1 MTPVLNIQERIR
13 SASISVSGDDREG
26 GSSSKTK
33 SKYNEV
39 VKEKENKA
47 TKSTDHQNK
56 GARPKFQTKYAPISH
71 FSEKYSKNRPE
82 PPTVPTVEELF
93 KEAEGII
100 GFSPISREDITKWA
114 WNSKNVANQDTDN
127 DTDNKVFKSPVYEE
141 ERIHAGIHIC
151 ESKLGFY
158 PNEILITKAKFCFN
172 TDKRISWFH
181 VGKKFAKDIFK
192 MRI

>member
-1 MTPVLNIQERIR
+1 MYVVTLRICDYYRNGLESLKKRTRTDQSNQPEPGSTPVMNIQERIR

-47 TKSTDHQNK
+47 TKSKDHQNK

-82 PPTVPTVEELF
+82 PPTVQTVEELF
-93 KEAEGII
+93 
-100 GFSPISREDITKWA
+100 
-114 WNSKNVANQDTDN
+114 
-127 DTDNKVFKSPVYEE
+127 
-141 ERIHAGIHIC
+141 
-151 ESKLGFY
+151 
-158 PNEILITKAKFCFN
+158 
-172 TDKRISWFH
+172 
-181 VGKKFAKDIFK
+181 
-192 MRI
+192 